1 VADQLFGREIDAVTG
16 QTDSWKAVEGAY
28 LTRPLPD
35 GPGMECSNM
44 VMFGYV
50 QLEAS
55 ARSLKVVLKDNK
67 GKQMTNAA
75 DGKPCGPWTLA
86 AK

>member
-1 VADQLFGREIDAVTG
+1 
-16 QTDSWKAVEGAY
+16 
-28 LTRPLPD
+28 
-35 GPGMECSNM
+35 MECSNM
-44 VMFGYV
+44 VTFGYV
-50 QLEAS
+50 QVEAS
-55 ARSLKVVLKDNK
+55 ARSLKVVLKDNG